1 MKDIFETSR
10 KPARDTNQPSPMR
23 RTLLKACAYLPTAP
37 LLAMLG
43 GCDGD
48 SGGSGL
54 SGDTSTFTPPV
65 EPPVKP
71 PSHGNRHI

>member
-1 MKDIFETSR
+1 MKEIFGTGRQS
-10 KPARDTNQPSPMR
+10 AGDVGQPSPMR

-48 SGGSGL
+48 GGGP
-54 SGDTSTFTPPV
+54 SGDTLLRSRRR
-65 EPPVKP
+65 
-71 PSHGNRHI
+71 SR